1 LLCLQ
6 YGVCRLTGIGSKLGD
21 RLAPARPGTSHMCRR
36 GRSESFSQEE
46 PEVDDG
52 GCIRTLFTI
61 AAATPGTNGTF
72 SSGTS
77 LAFDIILI
85 LFFIFVNGF
94 FSGTEMAVINANDN
108 RLRREAEDGNR
119 AAKKLLYFME
129 HQTQFLATIQIGVT
143 FAGFL
148 SSAFAGDKIGTRIA
162 LLLDPTGSKG
172 YIQTLALIGVTLVVS
187 YISLV
192 LGELVPKQIAISNPE
207 GFAKKVVGILRFF
220 NVLFYPVA
228 KMLNFS
234 TRLVL
239 KLFRIDNTKAQ
250 QQVTEEEIRMM
261 LVEGRDS
268 GNIQDDETIMIEN
281 IFEFNDKEVSEIM
294 THRTHVTALSVEAT
308 FEEVVDVA
316 VHERFS
322 RIPVYED
329 NIDDI
334 VGVFHIKDLLFFLA
348 SEDRDSFNLRSLIRP
363 PYLTPETK
371 HVDELFREMQSSNV
385 AIAVVIDEYG
395 GTSGI
400 VTIEDLL
407 EEIVGSIQD
416 EYDEEQSEVV
426 RVSDNVYIV
435 EGLTS
440 LDDLERYI
448 DAFHIDDELDDG
460 DFDTVAGLVL
470 DLLGRIPDEHDHPI
484 VEYKNYVFQVMRMDD
499 NRIDKIKL
507 SIRPP
512 EEETENDAGRNGS

>member
-1 LLCLQ
+1 
-6 YGVCRLTGIGSKLGD
+6 
-21 RLAPARPGTSHMCRR
+21 M
-36 GRSESFSQEE
+36 
-46 PEVDDG
+46 
-52 GCIRTLFTI
+52 
-61 AAATPGTNGTF
+61 
-72 SSGTS
+72 
-77 LAFDIILI
+77 
-85 LFFIFVNGF
+85 
-94 FSGTEMAVINANDN
+94 
-108 RLRREAEDGNR
+108 
-119 AAKKLLYFME
+119 
-129 HQTQFLATIQIGVT
+129 
-143 FAGFL
+143 
-148 SSAFAGDKIGTRIA
+148 
-162 LLLDPTGSKG
+162 
-172 YIQTLALIGVTLVVS
+172 
-187 YISLV
+187 
-192 LGELVPKQIAISNPE
+192 
-207 GFAKKVVGILRFF
+207 VGILRFF